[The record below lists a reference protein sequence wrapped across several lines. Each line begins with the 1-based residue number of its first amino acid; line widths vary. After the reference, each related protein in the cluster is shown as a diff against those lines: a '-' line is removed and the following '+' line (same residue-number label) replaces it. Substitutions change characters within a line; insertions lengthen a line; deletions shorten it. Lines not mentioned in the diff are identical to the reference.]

1 MTTTKRKTKTKTKT
15 KRDCNYHTVICV
27 KHYAEYDDEAEI
39 YYGKIMC
46 ISCGKVIKWLDRK
59 EYYKIV

>member
-1 MTTTKRKTKTKTKT
+1 MTTTKRKTKTKT
-15 KRDCNYHTVICV
+15 KRDCNYHTVILV
-27 KHYAEYDDEAEI
+27 KHYADYDDVET
-39 YYGKIMC
+39 YYGKIIC